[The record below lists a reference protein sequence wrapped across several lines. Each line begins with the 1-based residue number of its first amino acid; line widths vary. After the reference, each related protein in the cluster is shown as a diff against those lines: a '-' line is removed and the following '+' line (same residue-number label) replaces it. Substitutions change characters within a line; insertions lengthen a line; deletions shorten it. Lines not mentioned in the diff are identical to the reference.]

1 MDYLIC
7 VTDFSICNTDYPICV
22 TDFSICNTDY
32 PIMLQIE
39 HFDKNIYPF
48 ISCLFLSELSPHPYI
63 FFNPDHA
70 TMTFLGFQ
78 VDQNGNLLDPR
89 PKKSLSGI
97 SCQDPFE
104 QDFMCRKWIWTTTLS
119 LIRSRYS

>member
-39 HFDKNIYPF
+39 HFDKNIYPY

-78 VDQNGNLLDPR
+78 VDQNGNLLDPKTKEIIKRNIMSR
-89 PKKSLSGI
+89 PLRTGLHVQKVDL
-97 SCQDPFE
+97 DNNFE
-104 QDFMCRKWIWTTTLS
+104 S
-119 LIRSRYS
+119 YSK

>member
-7 VTDFSICNTDYPICV
+7 ATDFSICE
-22 TDFSICNTDY
+22 TDY

-39 HFDKNIYPF
+39 HFDKNIYSY

-78 VDQNGNLLDPR
+78 VDQNGNLLDPKTKEIIKRNIMSR
-89 PKKSLSGI
+89 PLRTGLHVQKVDL
-97 SCQDPFE
+97 DNNFE
-104 QDFMCRKWIWTTTLS
+104 S
-119 LIRSRYS
+119 YSK

>member
-7 VTDFSICNTDYPICV
+7 VIDFSICDTY
-22 TDFSICNTDY
+22 Y

-39 HFDKNIYPF
+39 HFDKNIYPY

-78 VDQNGNLLDPR
+78 VDQNGNLLNPR
-89 PKKSLSGI
+89 PKKCKTKEIIKRNIMSRPLRTGLHV
-97 SCQDPFE
+97 QKVHLDNNFE
-104 QDFMCRKWIWTTTLS
+104 S
-119 LIRSRYS
+119 YSK